1 MEETNQRRIA
11 NKGEDAAR
19 GRQFF
24 PLFGFSPIFRGE
36 DSGKGIGFRR
46 AVDSIMVSV
55 CFFGLA
61 VAVIR
66 VGFDCF

>member
-1 MEETNQRRIA
+1 MDKPLIGRKIGRR
-11 NKGEDAAR
+11 
-19 GRQFF
+19 
-24 PLFGFSPIFRGE
+24 LS
-36 DSGKGIGFRR
+36 SGKGIGFRR

-55 CFFGLA
+55 CFFGLV